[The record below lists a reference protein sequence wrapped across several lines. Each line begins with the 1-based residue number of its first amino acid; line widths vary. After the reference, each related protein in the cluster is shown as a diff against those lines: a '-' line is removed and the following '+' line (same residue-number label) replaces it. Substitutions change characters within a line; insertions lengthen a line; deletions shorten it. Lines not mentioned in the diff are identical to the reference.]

1 MSDQDERALVERLRG
16 RDEHALAELASA
28 YRHRIFR
35 LALRHLR
42 NHEDAEEVAQD
53 VLLKV
58 YRKIDA
64 FRGDSALSS
73 WIYRITFNTAMSR
86 LRRLKAKRRAEA
98 SDVEIGTFANE
109 DAAAFDPPDPSAS
122 ADASMFN
129 SQLRARLAAGVAG
142 LPDIYR
148 VPVILRDL
156 DGLSTEEASMQL
168 RIKEQ
173 TLKSRLHR
181 GRLMLRQQ
189 LADVTGGLATR
200 PPNDRRTN
208 VAFTSASLFQ
218 T

>member
-1 MSDQDERALVERLRG
+1 
-16 RDEHALAELASA
+16 
-28 YRHRIFR
+28 
-35 LALRHLR
+35 
-42 NHEDAEEVAQD
+42 
-53 VLLKV
+53 
-58 YRKIDA
+58 
-64 FRGDSALSS
+64 
-73 WIYRITFNTAMSR
+73 
-86 LRRLKAKRRAEA
+86 
-98 SDVEIGTFANE
+98 
-109 DAAAFDPPDPSAS
+109 
-122 ADASMFN
+122 MFN